1 MNTLN
6 DSGAGDQ
13 VKQGK
18 YANALILILMSL
30 LGVVASY
37 FSYQIGQQ
45 RKEYKMSL
53 ETARAIDQRQRVRE
67 DSIRSIY
74 QAKLDQREDYHERK
88 YNLLQT
94 KIDSIRDNIVA
105 EAKMGRAKSEVL
117 ASQSKKVVNSIRDE
131 VKKTTDAAKEFDSV
145 SKSLSQ

>member
-6 DSGAGDQ
+6 ENGASDQ
-13 VKQGK
+13 IKQGK

-37 FSYQIGQQ
+37 FSYQLGQT
-45 RKEYKMSL
+45 KKDAKDSL
-53 ETARAIDQRQRVRE
+53 EKSIKDDRRQRARE
-67 DSIRSIY
+67 DSIRGIY

-94 KIDSIRDNIVA
+94 KIDSIRDNIVV
-105 EAKMGRAKSEVL
+105 EAKMGQAKSEVL
-117 ASQSKKVVNSIRDE
+117 ASQSKKVAKSIQEE

-145 SKSLSQ
+145 SKSLTQ